1 MTISTEP
8 TGSPSSRE
16 GRATPARV
24 HPAVDTVA
32 AYGWRLIV
40 LAVVAIGIVW
50 LLRRLWVVML
60 ALVVGLFLSRGL
72 AAPVRWLRRLGLP
85 SALAALIALV
95 ALFGLI
101 GIAGWLIVPSVAG
114 EFESLRPTLTRAIDD
129 LERWLLDDAP
139 IEIEQ
144 SDLDA
149 YRAQVGEAIANS
161 FRSSSGSL
169 VTGAVAVVEGLT
181 GLLLGLLVA
190 FFFLK
195 DGGAIRAALVRSLP
209 EHRRQLARRLT
220 GRAWQ
225 TVGGYLR
232 GAGML
237 GVVEGIIIGL
247 TLTFVGADLAV
258 PVAVITFAAAFV
270 PIVGAIFAA
279 VIAVLVALAT
289 AGTTEALVV
298 LVVAVVVQQ
307 LDNDVLAPVVY
318 GRALQ
323 IHPLVVLLSI
333 VAGGA
338 LFGVAGTVLA
348 VPVTAVVA
356 NVIAEARDA
365 RTAAAPDTDAAARSQ
380 PPNDRVNG

>member
-1 MTISTEP
+1 MTTTSD
-8 TGSPSSRE
+8 SPETTSSRQ
-16 GRATPARV
+16 GRAASARV
-24 HPAVDTVA
+24 HPAVETVA

-50 LLRRLWVVML
+50 LLRQLWVVML
-60 ALVVGLFLSRGL
+60 ALVVGLVLSRGL
-72 AAPVRWLRRLGLP
+72 AAPVRWLRGVGLP

-95 ALFGLI
+95 VLFGLI
-101 GIAGWLIVPSVAG
+101 GVAGWLIVPTVAD
-114 EFESLRPTLTRAIDD
+114 EFQSLGPTLNQAVDD
-129 LERWLLDDAP
+129 LERWLIDDAP
-139 IEIEQ
+139 VDIEE
-144 SDLDA
+144 SDLA
-149 YRAQVGEAIANS
+149 QYRAQAGEAIGNS

-195 DGGAIRAALVRSLP
+195 DGAAIRSAVVRSVP
-209 EHRRQLARRLT
+209 KRRRDLARRLT
-220 GRAWQ
+220 ARAWR
-225 TVGGYLR
+225 TVGAYLR
-232 GAGML
+232 GAVAL
-237 GVVEGIIIGL
+237 GAVEAVVIGL
-247 TLTFVGADLAV
+247 ALTFVGADLAV

-279 VIAVLVALAT
+279 AVAVLVALAT
-289 AGTTEALVV
+289 GGTGPALVV

-307 LDNDVLAPVVY
+307 LDNDILAPVVY

-348 VPVTAVVA
+348 VPVTAVAV
-356 NVIAEARDA
+356 NVISEAQ
-365 RTAAAPDTDAAARSQ
+365 AARADADTVDGPVGPASQ
-380 PPNDRVNG
+380 EAAGC

>member
-1 MTISTEP
+1 MTTTSD
-8 TGSPSSRE
+8 SPETTSSRQ
-16 GRATPARV
+16 GRAASARV
-24 HPAVDTVA
+24 HPAVETVA

-50 LLRRLWVVML
+50 LLRQLWVVML
-60 ALVVGLFLSRGL
+60 ALVVGLVLSRGL
-72 AAPVRWLRRLGLP
+72 TAPVRWLRGVGLP

-95 ALFGLI
+95 VLFGLI
-101 GIAGWLIVPSVAG
+101 GVAGWLIVPTVAD
-114 EFESLRPTLTRAIDD
+114 EFQSLGPTLNQAVDD
-129 LERWLLDDAP
+129 LERWLIDDAP
-139 IEIEQ
+139 VDIEE
-144 SDLDA
+144 SDLA
-149 YRAQVGEAIANS
+149 QYRAQAGEAIGNS

-195 DGGAIRAALVRSLP
+195 DGAAIRSAVVRSVP
-209 EHRRQLARRLT
+209 ERRRDLARRLT
-220 GRAWQ
+220 ARAWR
-225 TVGGYLR
+225 TVGAYLR
-232 GAGML
+232 GAVEL
-237 GVVEGIIIGL
+237 GAVEAVVIGL
-247 TLTFVGADLAV
+247 ALTFVGADLAV

-279 VIAVLVALAT
+279 AVAVLVALAT
-289 AGTTEALVV
+289 GGTGPALVV

-307 LDNDVLAPVVY
+307 LDNDILAPVVY

-348 VPVTAVVA
+348 VPVTAVAV
-356 NVIAEARDA
+356 NVISEAQ
-365 RTAAAPDTDAAARSQ
+365 AARADAGTVDGPVGPASQ
-380 PPNDRVNG
+380 EAAGC